1 MADHSSSL
9 VDHDSLSLASGS
21 PEGMQL
27 GAGPGAHYGA
37 TYPSGISPEVGTS
50 DPPGRDRAVS
60 SLDDFPPAD
69 VPVIGQADSAKVGT
83 FLGVI
88 QPCLLSIFG
97 AILFLRLSWAVG
109 QAGLYGVL
117 MMPVIIFTALVPEQ
131 WPRFLILYGL
141 PTAGSS
147 SPASSSP

>member
-27 GAGPGAHYGA
+27 GAGPSAHYGA
-37 TYPSGISPEVGTS
+37 TYPSGISPEVGTCE
-50 DPPGRDRAVS
+50 PGRDRAVS

-117 MMPVIIFTALVPEQ
+117 MMPVHTFC
-131 WPRFLILYGL
+131 R
-141 PTAGSS
+141 SS
-147 SPASSSP
+147 